1 MKRKNI
7 EQFSLE
13 FGKPT
18 PEEALPKV
26 EEQLEKTRE
35 VETDSGTI
43 TITEGPTRTV
53 WEGLEPSEDSNPHQS
68 DVRTVAKSEP
78 AKSKNITSEK
88 RKADWEAV
96 KKARRAVG
104 DKFRGKYQR

>member
-1 MKRKNI
+1 MP

-13 FGKPT
+13 FVKPT
-18 PEEALPKV
+18 PEKALPKV
-26 EEQLEKTRE
+26 DEPVEKTRE
-35 VETDSGTI
+35 VKTDSGTF

-53 WEGLEPSEDSNPHQS
+53 WEGLLPSEDSNPYQS
-68 DVRTVAKSEP
+68 DVRPVAKPEP
-78 AKSKNITSEK
+78 TKSKNISSEK

-104 DKFRGKYQR
+104 DKFRGKYKP